1 MKISPLYKMD
11 LIEQIEDILWNKP
24 NTSKY
29 KYVYQYIKEWQEGY
43 IYDGNWNEISTNF
56 TITKNIEGNIDLTT
70 TLHSM
75 PEDILLKIALDL
87 GIKIP
92 ILIPSIPQIKLK
104 LEKDYKYAYEIF

>member
-1 MKISPLYKMD
+1 M
-11 LIEQIEDILWNKP
+11 
-24 NTSKY
+24 
-29 KYVYQYIKEWQEGY
+29 
-43 IYDGNWNEISTNF
+43 
-56 TITKNIEGNIDLTT
+56 TT